1 MKKKILVF
9 LFNGFS
15 DWEIAYLSPEIKKS
29 SQFDLVYFSGNGK
42 PVVSMGGLRVQPN
55 MSLSEIKIDDVD
67 MLILPGGTAWGN
79 GENTEIDQLVR
90 TLFDRKTTIA
100 AICAATEYL
109 AQQGLLN
116 QIKHTS
122 NNLGYLKMV
131 APEYCGEDNYID
143 SLAITDQNIITA
155 KGVAPIEF
163 AREVFTAIKLYSDK
177 DTDKWFQLFKNGIWS
192 E

>member
-1 MKKKILVF
+1 MKNKIFVY
-9 LFNGFS
+9 LFNGYS

-29 SQFDLVYFSGNGK
+29 SLFDLVYFSENGK
-42 PVVSMGGLRVQPN
+42 SAVSMSGLRVQPDI
-55 MSLSEIKIDDVD
+55 SLSEISIDDIC

-79 GENTEIDQLVR
+79 RENTEINQLVR

-100 AICAATEYL
+100 AICGATEYL

-131 APEYCGEDNYID
+131 APEYLGDDNYID
-143 SLAITDQNIITA
+143 SLAVTDKNIITA

-177 DTDKWFQLFKNGIWS
+177 DTEKWYQLFKNGIWS

>member
-1 MKKKILVF
+1 MKRKIF
-9 LFNGFS
+9 IYLFNGFS

-29 SQFDLVYFSGNGK
+29 STFDLVYFSGNGK
-42 PVVSMGGLRVQPN
+42 PVVSMGGLRVLPD
-55 MSLSEIKIDDVD
+55 MSLSEIKIDDID
-67 MLILPGGTAWGN
+67 TLILPGGTAWGN
-79 GENTEIDQLVR
+79 GGNTEINQLVR

-100 AICAATEYL
+100 AICGATEYL

-131 APEYCGEDNYID
+131 APEYLGDDNYID
-143 SLAITDQNIITA
+143 SLAVTDKNIITA

-177 DTDKWFQLFKNGIWS
+177 DTEKWFQLFKNGVWS